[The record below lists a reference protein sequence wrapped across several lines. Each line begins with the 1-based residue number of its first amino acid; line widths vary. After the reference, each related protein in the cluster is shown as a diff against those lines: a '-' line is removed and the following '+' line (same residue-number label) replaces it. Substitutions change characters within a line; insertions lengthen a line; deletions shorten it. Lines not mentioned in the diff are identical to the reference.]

1 MRLSRILFAS
11 GIATVLA
18 AGIWGAPG
26 PAGAQSASK
35 PSAPEQQIEQR
46 QAQMKRYGGA
56 VRVLTQY
63 VRQNQGSLQ
72 DVQAA
77 SATIEEVSRNLSQM
91 FPAGSQ
97 QGVGNSKAKPEI
109 WQQPAKLEDVV
120 KGMQTASAT
129 LSKAAASNDPE
140 QIKAA
145 FGRVGQACGACHE
158 VFRAK

>member
-11 GIATVLA
+11 GVAAVLA
-18 AGIWGAPG
+18 AGTFGAPV
-26 PAGAQSASK
+26 PAGAQSAL
-35 PSAPEQQIEQR
+35 EQQVEQR
-46 QAQMKRYGGA
+46 QTQMKRYGSA

-63 VRQNQGSLQ
+63 VRQNQGSVQ
-72 DVQAA
+72 EVQAA
-77 SATIEEVSRNLSQM
+77 SATIEEVSRNLTQL
-91 FPAGSQ
+91 FPPGSQ

-145 FGRVGQACGACHE
+145 FGGVGQACGACHE
-158 VFRAK
+158 AFRAK